1 MILESSAP
9 WSSEKEMVFSKQ
21 FPLHHACRDSN
32 TETLKRLLIQL
43 QHNISNCNLVLSEDS
58 EYGWTAAHF
67 AAYFGS
73 LECLRLL
80 MQAGTMF
87 NSSRESSGL
96 PSLSCPLLS
105 VTSKWKQT
113 LLHVAAFADRPR
125 CVQWLIARGLPVN
138 AKDYNGETALHKACR
153 TGSWECIHLLVSCNA
168 DASIRNHAGLNSAD
182 IAASCGHQ
190 DVCERL
196 RQLVGESTPAATNG
210 LKHLVSSNGYYGF
223 SANNNTTAAGDD
235 DEMETESDTSS
246 PSSSTVQRPV
256 TDVLV
261 NDAVS
266 QNLVPVAGR
275 KRSREEDES
284 SQAKRGRFQ
293 VEPDHPPPA
302 ASSSPRKPLYNITNG
317 RASRLETYDD
327 NSNNSSGIRL
337 FHSTATFPS
346 YISAR
351 PGKTVRFQ
359 LAEDGRMK
367 TMQNAAVGHADQA
380 TLVHKDQS
388 SEVMNPFMMD
398 RQESW
403 RVITNSKAAD
413 MCASCEK
420 MDDYECIN
428 PGVHENILK
437 DCDKRD
443 IDADMESLS
452 HPSGSSYIQGQLSV
466 SSGFTLDR
474 PTGLREVAENLLME
488 THGCQWQIEERFSKF
503 H

>member
-293 VEPDHPPPA
+293 EPSIRYGSMGDILFYAPRPEPRASA
-302 ASSSPRKPLYNITNG
+302 ATAQPSSSP
-317 RASRLETYDD
+317 SR
-327 NSNNSSGIRL
+327 
-337 FHSTATFPS
+337 
-346 YISAR
+346 
-351 PGKTVRFQ
+351 
-359 LAEDGRMK
+359 
-367 TMQNAAVGHADQA
+367 
-380 TLVHKDQS
+380 
-388 SEVMNPFMMD
+388 
-398 RQESW
+398 
-403 RVITNSKAAD
+403 
-413 MCASCEK
+413 
-420 MDDYECIN
+420 
-428 PGVHENILK
+428 
-437 DCDKRD
+437 
-443 IDADMESLS
+443 
-452 HPSGSSYIQGQLSV
+452 
-466 SSGFTLDR
+466 
-474 PTGLREVAENLLME
+474 
-488 THGCQWQIEERFSKF
+488 RFSGQNGF
-503 H
+503 LSSSADAIISVLHGS

>member
-293 VEPDHPPPA
+293 DD
-302 ASSSPRKPLYNITNG
+302 ASSSHTGTNHQILTSREDNVASSQDSKPLNFIHDANAEP
-317 RASRLETYDD
+317 RVVADRMD
-327 NSNNSSGIRL
+327 NLGPNFLHYQRRKDRFSSNSTDSIDSG
-337 FHSTATFPS
+337 F
-346 YISAR
+346 
-351 PGKTVRFQ
+351 
-359 LAEDGRMK
+359 
-367 TMQNAAVGHADQA
+367 
-380 TLVHKDQS
+380 
-388 SEVMNPFMMD
+388 
-398 RQESW
+398 
-403 RVITNSKAAD
+403 
-413 MCASCEK
+413 
-420 MDDYECIN
+420 
-428 PGVHENILK
+428 
-437 DCDKRD
+437 
-443 IDADMESLS
+443 
-452 HPSGSSYIQGQLSV
+452 SGSSGDQNIGSRCLDSIDEKPLPVVNGLALNCVNEGTFGNV
-466 SSGFTLDR
+466 SSGNMSVGVVRSANGGSFDPGVSTSSRNFDLPSNAMRVDYKNDR
-474 PTGLREVAENLLME
+474 LSCTSGYPGCPIPAPADLLAHDADVTAAPFVLSRKLFGGHM
-488 THGCQWQIEERFSKF
+488 F
-503 H
+503 